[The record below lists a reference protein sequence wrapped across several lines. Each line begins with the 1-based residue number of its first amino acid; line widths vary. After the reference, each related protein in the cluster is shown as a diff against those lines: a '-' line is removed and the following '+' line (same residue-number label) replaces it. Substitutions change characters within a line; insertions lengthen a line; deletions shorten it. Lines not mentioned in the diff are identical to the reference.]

1 MHRAI
6 WEREEIKMDVQRNR
20 GGVCALIIAAATA
33 LLGLGASAAFADAVK
48 PLTVVELFT
57 SQGCS
62 SCPPANAN
70 LIELS
75 KRPGILALSFGVTYW
90 DRLGWK
96 DIFAKPEYT
105 DRQEAYE
112 TPLGRDGPFTPQMV
126 VNGRADVV
134 GNRISEVDQLI
145 AEQTRPNAPT
155 LQLKDHALTIGEGNA
170 PDGKADIWLVTYD
183 ERTVNVPVK
192 RGENTGRTLPH
203 KNVVYGLTKLGS
215 WDGKAETV
223 DVPAAKPGLRTA
235 ILVQTPNG
243 GPILAAATE

>member
-1 MHRAI
+1 MG
-6 WEREEIKMDVQRNR
+6 VQRNR
-20 GGVCALIIAAATA
+20 FHRRALAICTAAA
-33 LLGLGASAAFADAVK
+33 LLGLGAGAAFAEDMK

-105 DRQEAYE
+105 ARQETYE

-134 GNRISEVDQLI
+134 GNRIAEIDELI
-145 AEQTRPNAPT
+145 AAQGKVNAPS
-155 LQLKDHALTIGEGNA
+155 LDLKDRSLTIGEGNA
-170 PDGKADIWLVTYD
+170 PAGKADIWLVTYD

-203 KNVVYGLTKLGS
+203 KNVVHSLAKLGS
-215 WDGKAETV
+215 WDGKAEIV

>member
-1 MHRAI
+1 MGIQPKRSHMVSI
-6 WEREEIKMDVQRNR
+6 
-20 GGVCALIIAAATA
+20 ALTAATVM
-33 LLGLGASAAFADAVK
+33 LGAGGGAYADTSR

-105 DRQEAYE
+105 DRQEVYE

-145 AEQTRPNAPT
+145 KTQGTLSAPR
-155 LQLKDHALTIGEGNA
+155 LDLKDRSLTIGEGKA
-170 PDGKADIWLVTYD
+170 PGGNADIWLVTYND
-183 ERTVNVPVK
+183 QTVNVPVR
-192 RGENTGRTLPH
+192 RGENSGHTLPH
-203 KNVVYGLTKLGS
+203 KNVVHSLTKVGS
-215 WDGKAETV
+215 WTGKSQTV
-223 DVPAAKPGLRTA
+223 TFPAIKPGLRTA
-235 ILVQTPNG
+235 VLVQTPNG

>member
-1 MHRAI
+1 MGIQPKRT
-6 WEREEIKMDVQRNR
+6 RM
-20 GGVCALIIAAATA
+20 LFIAMTAATVM
-33 LLGLGASAAFADAVK
+33 LGAGEAYADTLR

-105 DRQEAYE
+105 DRQEVYE

-145 AEQTRPNAPT
+145 KTQGTPNSPA
-155 LQLKDHALTIGEGNA
+155 LDLNNRSLTIGAGEA
-170 PDGKADIWLVTYD
+170 PGGKADIWFVTYND
-183 ERTVNVPVK
+183 HTVNVPV
-192 RGENTGRTLPH
+192 RSGENSGHTLPH
-203 KNVVYGLTKLGS
+203 KNVVHSLTKLGS
-215 WDGKAETV
+215 WDGKPETV
-223 DVPAAKPGLRTA
+223 DLPAAKPGLRTA
-235 ILVQTPNG
+235 VLIQTSNG